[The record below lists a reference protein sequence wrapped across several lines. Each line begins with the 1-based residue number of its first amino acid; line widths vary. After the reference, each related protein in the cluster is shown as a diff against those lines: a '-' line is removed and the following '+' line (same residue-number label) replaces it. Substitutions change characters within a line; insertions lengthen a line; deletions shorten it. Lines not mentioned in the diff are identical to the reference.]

1 MPIAALPSSRER
13 HVANRFSYGW
23 TPELSRQIK
32 KAGGSRDWFTKQL
45 KASRIDDSFQSRSF
59 AWWPSLRMTP
69 QQMWAAQQSGEM
81 GMWEVME
88 DYRRW
93 CLVRRVQAKPQL
105 WEMVAET
112 WENHLHVPAI
122 GEAEAPYR
130 VAYGRGIRQRALGR
144 YADLLNFAITHP
156 AMGAYL
162 SNLNSTASSPSED
175 LGRELLELHTVG
187 RGVFTE
193 NDVKNSARILTGYTG
208 DLWNTWKVGYRPAN
222 HYRGTV
228 KVLGF
233 KHKNTASD
241 GRPVVRAYLNYL
253 ARHPATARRV
263 ARVLAVR
270 FVSDSPP
277 ASLITKLA
285 KVYRANDTAIRPVL
299 KALFESKAFAAAIDR
314 KVRTPEEDVVATY
327 RALGYRISAS
337 TGQDSAARSI
347 VWQAA
352 DIGLAPFT
360 WPRPDGRPDQG
371 AAWAS
376 TSRML
381 ASFDVHYT
389 MAGGWWPSKGF
400 TRPVGTAWLPAS
412 RVRFDQLVEHLSRTL
427 TGRRAPSWLVT
438 ACGQA
443 VKCAPNEMIDANHP
457 MVRWYLPRL
466 LTTVLDQPAHMTR

>member
-1 MPIAALPSSRER
+1 MPLAALPSTRER

-23 TPELSRQIK
+23 TPQLSRQI
-32 KAGGSRDWFTKQL
+32 AARGGPRPWFLRQL
-45 KASRIDDSFQSRSF
+45 KVGRLDDSVHDDSFRWF
-59 AWWPSLRMTP
+59 PSLRMTP
-69 QQMWAAQQSGEM
+69 EQMWRSQQRGDV

-93 CLVRRVQAKPQL
+93 CLVRRVQAGPQVL
-105 WEMVAET
+105 EVVTEL

-144 YADLLNFAITHP
+144 YADLLRFAVTHP

-162 SNLNSTASSPSED
+162 NNLNSTAAAPSED

-187 RGVFTE
+187 RGKFTE
-193 NDVKNSARILTGYTG
+193 TDVKNSSRILTGYTG

-222 HYRGTV
+222 HYRGKV

-233 KHKNTASD
+233 KHKNGAGD
-241 GRPVVRAYLNYL
+241 GRPVVRAYLDYL

-263 ARVLAVR
+263 ARLLAVR
-270 FVSDSPP
+270 FVSDNPP
-277 ASLITKLA
+277 AALITKLA
-285 KVYRANDTAIRPVL
+285 KVYRANDTAIKPVL
-299 KALFESKAFAAAIDR
+299 KALFESKAFAASVDR

-327 RALGYRISAS
+327 RALGYRIKA
-337 TGQDSAARSI
+337 TIADDSAARSI

-352 DIGLAPFT
+352 DVGLAPFT
-360 WPRPDGRPDQG
+360 WPRPDGRPDR
-371 AAWAS
+371 ADAWTS

-381 ASFDVHYT
+381 ASFDLHYT
-389 MAGGWWPSKGF
+389 MSGGWWPSKGF
-400 TRPVGTAWLPAS
+400 SRIEGAGWLPAKQ
-412 RVRFDQLVEHLSRTL
+412 VRFDVLVEHLSRSL

-438 ACGQA
+438 ACAQA
-443 VKCAPNEMIDANHP
+443 TRCQPGELIDANHQ
-457 MVRWYLPRL
+457 VIRWHLPRL

>member
-1 MPIAALPSSRER
+1 MPIAALPSRRER

-23 TPELSRQIK
+23 TPQLSRQIK
-32 KAGGSRDWFTKQL
+32 ARGGSAKWFARQL
-45 KASRIDDSFQSRSF
+45 QVGRLDDSFQAASF
-59 AWWPSLRMTP
+59 RWWPTLRMTP
-69 QQMWAAQQSGEM
+69 EQMWRAQQRGDI

-93 CLVRRVQAKPQL
+93 CLVRRVQAVPQVL
-105 WEMVAET
+105 EVMTEL

-130 VAYGRGIRQRALGR
+130 VSYGRGIRQRALGR
-144 YADLLNFAITHP
+144 YADLLNYAITHP

-162 SNLNSTASSPSED
+162 NNLNSTASSPSED

-193 NDVKNSARILTGYTG
+193 TDVKNSARILTGYTG
-208 DLWNTWKVGYRPAN
+208 DLWDTWKVGYKPGN
-222 HYRGTV
+222 HYRGKV

-233 KHKNTASD
+233 THKNTAGD

-263 ARVLAVR
+263 ARLLAVR
-270 FVSDSPP
+270 FVSDRPP
-277 ASLITKLA
+277 AALITKLA
-285 KVYRANDTAIRPVL
+285 KVYRKHDTAIKPVL
-299 KALFESKAFAAAIDR
+299 KALFESKAFAAAVDS

-327 RALGYRISAS
+327 RVLGYRIHAT
-337 TGQDSAARSI
+337 TGSDSAAEAI
-347 VWQAA
+347 VWQAG
-352 DIGLAPFT
+352 DLGLAPFT
-360 WPRPDGRPDQG
+360 WPRPDGRPDRG
-371 AAWAS
+371 DAWTS

-381 ASFDVHYT
+381 ASFDLHYT
-389 MAGGWWPSKGF
+389 MSGGWWPSKGF
-400 TRPVGTAWLPAS
+400 SRTTGTAWLPAS
-412 RVRFDQLVEHLSRTL
+412 KVRFDVLVDHLSRTL

-438 ACGQA
+438 ACAQA
-443 VKCAPNEMIDANHP
+443 VKCQPGETITADHP
-457 MVRWYLPRL
+457 VIRWYLPRL